1 MDDELKEFRE
11 MFFEEAGENLQTL
24 EAGLLHLESAG
35 DDDELLNGVF
45 RAAHS
50 IKGGAASFGLT
61 DVSGFAHV
69 MEGLLDQIR
78 RHERKITSGIA
89 SLLLRATDML
99 HGLMDAARLEQDL
112 PPGVDALKAELE
124 HARSQPH
131 DGRDAVVSEAAEAPA
146 LGEAPGLDPA
156 VVDAIESVVEESGQA
171 VAEPTPV
178 PQSGG
183 DAGTA
188 PTGFA
193 ELWSASGPDQVVGSG
208 RPVASDARR
217 RAAESEAQANA
228 SIRVSVRKVDSLVD
242 LVGELVISQSIV
254 TQIAQAFTP
263 DKLTQ
268 LNEALA
274 DVERNTRELQE
285 RVMRMRMVPVASVF
299 QRFNRVV
306 RDLATTCGKRVR
318 LVTAGEDTEIDK
330 GMIELLGDPLT
341 HLVRNAVDH
350 GLEPEADRVAAGK
363 SAEGTVR
370 LEARTEGGSVTID
383 VCDDGKGLDR
393 DRIRR
398 KAVERGLLRP
408 EDNPTEEQIF
418 GMIFQPG
425 FSTAAT
431 VTDVSGRGVG
441 LDVVKRNVERL
452 NGTLQVESEP
462 GKGSVMRIR
471 LPLTLAILDG
481 LVLSVGAHPF
491 VVPLAGIEESLRP
504 TSETVHEVLGQ
515 GEVVIVRG
523 ESIPL
528 LHTSRLLG
536 LSSRLQHSTEGLV
549 VIAIHQGK
557 RFALL
562 VEEVLGQQQVVIK
575 NLDANYRRI
584 EGTMGATIMGDGR
597 VALILDVAGLS
608 RLHAGKPLDAEL
620 GLDTALSA

>member
-24 EAGLLHLESAG
+24 EAGLLHLETAG

-131 DGRDAVVSEAAEAPA
+131 DGRDAVPQDAPA
-146 LGEAPGLDPA
+146 LGEAPGLMNTSE
-156 VVDAIESVVEESGQA
+156 VVDDVLVAPEA
-171 VAEPTPV
+171 VAEQEAPASAASEPTPG
-178 PQSGG
+178 PSGY
-183 DAGTA
+183 
-188 PTGFA
+188 A
-193 ELWSASGPDQVVGSG
+193 ELWSASGPDQVVGNG
-208 RPVASDARR
+208 RPAAPDARR
-217 RAAESEAQANA
+217 RNAENDAQANA

-263 DKLTQ
+263 DRLTQ

-306 RDLATTCGKRVR
+306 RDLATTCGKRVK

-363 SAEGTVR
+363 PGEGTVS
-370 LEARTEGGSVTID
+370 LVARTEGGSVTID

-393 DRIRR
+393 ERIRR
-398 KAVERGLLRP
+398 KAIERGLLRP

-536 LSSRLQHSTEGLV
+536 LPSRLQHSTEGLV

-597 VALILDVAGLS
+597 VALILDVAGLA
-608 RLHAGKPLDAEL
+608 RLHAGKPLDADL
-620 GLDTALSA
+620 GLDLAMPA

>member
-24 EAGLLHLESAG
+24 EAGLLHLETAG

-99 HGLMDAARLEQDL
+99 RGLMDAARLEQDL

-131 DGRDAVVSEAAEAPA
+131 DGRDAVPQDSPA
-146 LGEAPGLDPA
+146 LAEAPGLVETSSVVDEA
-156 VVDAIESVVEESGQA
+156 VVASETVVETEA
-171 VAEPTPV
+171 PAPVASEATPG
-178 PQSGG
+178 PNGY
-183 DAGTA
+183 
-188 PTGFA
+188 A
-193 ELWSASGPDQVVGSG
+193 ELWSANGPDQVVGNG
-208 RPVASDARR
+208 RPAADARR
-217 RAAESEAQANA
+217 RNAESDAQANA

-263 DKLTQ
+263 DRLTQ

-306 RDLATTCGKRVR
+306 RDLATTCGKRVK

-363 SAEGTVR
+363 PGEGTVS
-370 LEARTEGGSVTID
+370 LVARTEGGSVTID

-398 KAVERGLLRP
+398 KAIERGLLRP

-481 LVLSVGAHPF
+481 LVLSVGSHPF

-536 LSSRLQHSTEGLV
+536 LPSRLQHSTEGLV

-597 VALILDVAGLS
+597 VALILDVAGLA
-608 RLHAGKPLDAEL
+608 RLHAGKPLDADL
-620 GLDTALSA
+620 GLDLAMPA

>member
-1 MDDELKEFRE
+1 MDDELKEFRD

-24 EAGLLHLESAG
+24 ETGLLRLESAG

-61 DVSGFAHV
+61 DVSSFAHV

-78 RHERKITSGIA
+78 RHERKTTSAIA

-99 HGLMDAARLEQDL
+99 SGLMNSARLNEEL
-112 PPGVDALKAELE
+112 PPGVDAMKAELE
-124 HARSQPH
+124 HARSQPF
-131 DGRDAVVSEAAEAPA
+131 DGTAAPEAAAEPSPEPIESEVVSEEPSTEPQTDDAPA
-146 LGEAPGLDPA
+146 PPPSPSGSPGY
-156 VVDAIESVVEESGQA
+156 
-171 VAEPTPV
+171 
-178 PQSGG
+178 
-183 DAGTA
+183 
-188 PTGFA
+188 A
-193 ELWSASGPDQVVGSG
+193 ELWSANGPDTVVPGSV
-208 RPVASDARR
+208 RPGQEPRR
-217 RAAESEAQANA
+217 RSTDADTNA
-228 SIRVSVRKVDSLVD
+228 SIRVSVRKVDTLVD

-263 DKLTQ
+263 EKLTQ
-268 LNEALA
+268 LHEALA

-299 QRFNRVV
+299 QRFTRVV
-306 RDLATTCGKRVR
+306 RDLATTCGKRVK
-318 LVTAGEDTEIDK
+318 LVTVGEDTEIDK

-350 GLEPEADRVAAGK
+350 GLETEADRIAAGK
-363 SAEGTVR
+363 PAEGTVS
-370 LEARTEGGSVTID
+370 LVARTEGGSVTID

-393 DRIRR
+393 ERIRR
-398 KAVERGLLRP
+398 KAIERGLLRA
-408 EDNPTEEQIF
+408 EDNPSEEQLL
-418 GMIFQPG
+418 GMIFMPG
-425 FSTAAT
+425 FSTAAA

-441 LDVVKRNVERL
+441 LDVVKRNVEKL

-504 TSETVHEVLGQ
+504 TSECVHEVLGK

-523 ESIPL
+523 ESIPML
-528 LHTSRLLG
+528 RTSELLG
-536 LSSRLQHSTEGLV
+536 LQTRLTRSTEGLV

-557 RFALL
+557 RYALL

-597 VALILDVAGLS
+597 VALILDVAGLA
-608 RLHAGKPLDAEL
+608 RLHAGRPLDAEL
-620 GLDTALSA
+620 GSELAMPA

>member
-1 MDDELKEFRE
+1 MDDELKEFRD

-24 EAGLLHLESAG
+24 ETGLLRLETAG

-78 RHERKITSGIA
+78 RHERLITSSIA
-89 SLLLRATDML
+89 GLLLRATDTL
-99 HGLMDAARLEQDL
+99 QGLMDAARLNEPL
-112 PPGVDALKAELE
+112 PPGVEDMKAELE

-131 DGRDAVVSEAAEAPA
+131 DGRDAVLEPVSEAGPLAAPTPAMTPEPAPEPVAQEPEPAAAAPA
-146 LGEAPGLDPA
+146 
-156 VVDAIESVVEESGQA
+156 
-171 VAEPTPV
+171 AEKP
-178 PQSGG
+178 S
-183 DAGTA
+183 
-188 PTGFA
+188 GFA
-193 ELWSASGPDQVVGSG
+193 ELWSATGPDIVMGTK
-208 RPVASDARR
+208 PMPNAPPAAAPPARR
-217 RAAESEAQANA
+217 STDADANA
-228 SIRVSVRKVDSLVD
+228 SIRVSVKKVDSLVD

-285 RVMRMRMVPVASVF
+285 RVMRMRMVPVATVF
-299 QRFNRVV
+299 TRFTRVV
-306 RDLATTCGKRVR
+306 RDLSATVGKKVK

-350 GLEPEADRVAAGK
+350 GLEPEADRIAAGK
-363 SAEGTVR
+363 PGEGTVS
-370 LEARTEGGSVTID
+370 LIARTEGGSVTID

-393 DRIRR
+393 EKIRK
-398 KAVERGLLRP
+398 KAIERGLLRP

-441 LDVVKRNVERL
+441 LDVVKRNVEKL
-452 NGTLQVESEP
+452 NGTLHIESEP
-462 GKGSVMRIR
+462 GKGSIMRIR

-481 LVLSVGAHPF
+481 LVLSVGSHPF

-504 TSETVHEVLGQ
+504 TRECVHELLGQ

-528 LHTSRLLG
+528 LRTSALLG
-536 LSSRLQHSTEGLV
+536 LPSRLQSPTEGLA
-549 VIAIHQGK
+549 VIALHQGK

-575 NLDANYRRI
+575 NLDANYKRI

-597 VALILDVAGLS
+597 VALILDVAGLA
-608 RLHAGKPLDAEL
+608 RLHAGKPLDADHGAEV
-620 GLDTALSA
+620 AFAA

>member
-1 MDDELKEFRE
+1 MDDELKEFRD

-78 RHERKITSGIA
+78 RHERAITRDIA

-99 HGLMDAARLEQDL
+99 RGLMESARLETDP
-112 PPGVDALKAELE
+112 PPGVDALTAALE

-131 DGRDAVVSEAAEAPA
+131 DGRDAVVTNAVAEAAPV
-146 LGEAPGLDPA
+146 LPEAPGLVTPEVTSSEEPSA
-156 VVDAIESVVEESGQA
+156 PVVEA
-171 VAEPTPV
+171 APVATEPTV
-178 PQSGG
+178 SGY
-183 DAGTA
+183 
-188 PTGFA
+188 A
-193 ELWSASGPDQVVGSG
+193 ELWSAQGPDQAIGNPRS
-208 RPVASDARR
+208 VASDARR
-217 RAAESEAQANA
+217 RSAEAEANANA
-228 SIRVSVRKVDSLVD
+228 SIRVSVRKVDALVD

-263 DKLTQ
+263 EKLTQ
-268 LNEALA
+268 LHESLA

-285 RVMRMRMVPVASVF
+285 RVMHMRMVPVASVF

-318 LVTAGEDTEIDK
+318 LETAGEDTEIDK

-350 GLEPEADRVAAGK
+350 GLESEADRLAAGK
-363 SAEGTVR
+363 SPEGKVS
-370 LEARTEGGSVTID
+370 LVARTEGGSVTID

-393 DRIRR
+393 DRIHR
-398 KAVERGLLRP
+398 KAIERGLLRP

-418 GMIFQPG
+418 GMILQPG

-431 VTDVSGRGVG
+431 ITDVSGRGVG

-491 VVPLAGIEESLRP
+491 VVPLASIEESLRP
-504 TSETVHEVLGQ
+504 TAETVHEVLGQ

-536 LSSRLQHSTEGLV
+536 LTSRLQKSTEGLV
-549 VIAIHQGK
+549 VIAVHQGR

-575 NLDANYRRI
+575 NLDANYQRI

-597 VALILDVAGLS
+597 VALILDVAGLA
-608 RLHAGKPLDAEL
+608 RLHAGKPLDTEFGAEMA
-620 GLDTALSA
+620 TPA

>member
-1 MDDELKEFRE
+1 MDDELKEFRD

-24 EAGLLHLESAG
+24 ETGLLRLESAG

-50 IKGGAASFGLT
+50 IKGGASSFGLT
-61 DVSGFAHV
+61 DVSSFAHV

-78 RHERKITSGIA
+78 RHERKTTSAIA

-99 HGLMDAARLEQDL
+99 SGLMSAARLNEDL
-112 PPGVDALKAELE
+112 PPGVDAMKAELE
-124 HARSQPH
+124 HARSQPF
-131 DGRDAVVSEAAEAPA
+131 DGSAAPEAGPESAIVSSEPEAASEEPAVEPPADDAPA
-146 LGEAPGLDPA
+146 PPPAP
-156 VVDAIESVVEESGQA
+156 SG
-171 VAEPTPV
+171 TP
-178 PQSGG
+178 GY
-183 DAGTA
+183 
-188 PTGFA
+188 A
-193 ELWSASGPDQVVGSG
+193 ELWSANGQDTVVPGSV
-208 RPVASDARR
+208 RPGQEPRR
-217 RAAESEAQANA
+217 RSTDADTNA
-228 SIRVSVRKVDSLVD
+228 SIRVSVRKVDTLVD

-263 DKLTQ
+263 EKLTQ
-268 LNEALA
+268 LHEALA

-299 QRFNRVV
+299 QRFTRVV
-306 RDLATTCGKRVR
+306 RDLATTCGKRVK
-318 LVTAGEDTEIDK
+318 LVTVGEDTEIDK

-350 GLEPEADRVAAGK
+350 GLEPEADRIAAGK
-363 SAEGTVR
+363 PAEGTVS
-370 LEARTEGGSVTID
+370 LVARTEGGSVTID

-393 DRIRR
+393 ERIRR
-398 KAVERGLLRP
+398 KAIERGLLRA
-408 EDNPTEEQIF
+408 EDNPSEEQLL
-418 GMIFQPG
+418 GMIFMPG
-425 FSTAAT
+425 FSTAAA

-441 LDVVKRNVERL
+441 LDVVKRNVEKL

-504 TSETVHEVLGQ
+504 TSECVHEVLGK

-523 ESIPL
+523 ESIPML
-528 LHTSRLLG
+528 RTSELLG
-536 LSSRLQHSTEGLV
+536 LQTRLTRSTEGLV

-557 RFALL
+557 RYALL

-597 VALILDVAGLS
+597 VALILDVAGLA
-608 RLHAGKPLDAEL
+608 RLHAGRPLDAEL
-620 GLDTALSA
+620 GSELPMPA

>member
-1 MDDELKEFRE
+1 MDDELKEFRD

-24 EAGLLHLESAG
+24 ETGLLRLESAG

-61 DVSGFAHV
+61 DVSSFAHV

-78 RHERKITSGIA
+78 RHERKTTSAIA

-99 HGLMDAARLEQDL
+99 SGLMNSARLNEEL
-112 PPGVDALKAELE
+112 PPGVDAMKAELE
-124 HARSQPH
+124 HARSQPF
-131 DGRDAVVSEAAEAPA
+131 DGTAAPEAAAEPSPEPIESEVVSEEPSTEPQTDDAPA
-146 LGEAPGLDPA
+146 PPPSPSGSPGY
-156 VVDAIESVVEESGQA
+156 
-171 VAEPTPV
+171 
-178 PQSGG
+178 
-183 DAGTA
+183 
-188 PTGFA
+188 A
-193 ELWSASGPDQVVGSG
+193 ELWSANGPDTVVPGSV
-208 RPVASDARR
+208 RPGQEPRR
-217 RAAESEAQANA
+217 RSTDADTNA
-228 SIRVSVRKVDSLVD
+228 SIRVSVRKVDTLVD

-263 DKLTQ
+263 EKLTQ
-268 LNEALA
+268 LHEALA

-299 QRFNRVV
+299 QRFTRVV
-306 RDLATTCGKRVR
+306 RDLATTCGKRVK
-318 LVTAGEDTEIDK
+318 LVTVGEDTEIDK

-350 GLEPEADRVAAGK
+350 GLETEADRIAAGK
-363 SAEGTVR
+363 PAEGTVS
-370 LEARTEGGSVTID
+370 LVARTEGGSVTID

-393 DRIRR
+393 ERIRR
-398 KAVERGLLRP
+398 KAIERGLLRA
-408 EDNPTEEQIF
+408 EDNPSEEQLL
-418 GMIFQPG
+418 GMIFMPG
-425 FSTAAT
+425 FSTAAA

-441 LDVVKRNVERL
+441 LDVVKRNVEKL

-504 TSETVHEVLGQ
+504 TSECVHEVLGK

-523 ESIPL
+523 ESIPML
-528 LHTSRLLG
+528 RTSELLG
-536 LSSRLQHSTEGLV
+536 LQTRLTRSTEGLV

-557 RFALL
+557 RYALL

-597 VALILDVAGLS
+597 VALILDVAGLA
-608 RLHAGKPLDAEL
+608 RLHAGRPLDADLGSEL
-620 GLDTALSA
+620 AMPA

>member
-1 MDDELKEFRE
+1 MDDELKEFRD

-24 EAGLLHLESAG
+24 EGGLLRLETAG
-35 DDDELLNGVF
+35 EDDELLNGVF

-50 IKGGAASFGLT
+50 IKGGASSFGLT
-61 DVSGFAHV
+61 DVAGFAHV

-78 RHERKITSGIA
+78 RHERQITSQIA
-89 SLLLRATDML
+89 GLLLRATDTL
-99 HGLMDAARLEQDL
+99 QGLMNAARSGDPL
-112 PPGVDALKAELE
+112 PAGVEEMKAELE

-131 DGRDAVVSEAAEAPA
+131 DGRDAQAASPAAPAAAAPVVSPTAAVPATPAPA
-146 LGEAPGLDPA
+146 APAPGP
-156 VVDAIESVVEESGQA
+156 S
-171 VAEPTPV
+171 
-178 PQSGG
+178 
-183 DAGTA
+183 
-188 PTGFA
+188 GFA
-193 ELWSASGPDQVVGSG
+193 ELWSASGPDVVVGGGAAAPAKPAPAAASG
-208 RPVASDARR
+208 NPDFRKRAGDADIAS
-217 RAAESEAQANA
+217 
-228 SIRVSVRKVDSLVD
+228 SIRVSVKKVDSLVD

-254 TQIAQAFTP
+254 TQIAHAFTP

-299 QRFNRVV
+299 QRFTRVV
-306 RDLATTCGKRVR
+306 RDLAATCGKRVR

-341 HLVRNAVDH
+341 HLVRNSVDH
-350 GLEPEADRVAAGK
+350 GLESEADRIAAGK
-363 SAEGTVR
+363 PAEGTVS
-370 LEARTEGGSVTID
+370 LIARTEGGSVTIE

-393 DRIRR
+393 EKIRK
-398 KAVERGLLRP
+398 KAIERGLLRA

-441 LDVVKRNVERL
+441 LDVVKRNVEKL
-452 NGTLQVESEP
+452 NGVLSIESQP
-462 GKGSVMRIR
+462 GKGSIMRIR

-481 LVLSVGAHPF
+481 LVLSVGGHPF

-504 TSETVHEVLGQ
+504 TKDAVHEVLGK
-515 GEVVIVRG
+515 GEVVSVRG
-523 ESIPL
+523 ASIPL
-528 LHTSRLLG
+528 LRTSDLLG
-536 LSSRLQHSTEGLV
+536 LSSRLQHTTEGLV

-597 VALILDVAGLS
+597 VALILDVAGLA
-608 RLHAGKPLDAEL
+608 RLHAGAPLESDASVEM
-620 GLDTALSA
+620 ALQA

>member
-24 EAGLLHLESAG
+24 EAGLLHLETAG

-50 IKGGAASFGLT
+50 IKGGAASFGLS

-131 DGRDAVVSEAAEAPA
+131 DGRDAVPQDEPA
-146 LGEAPGLDPA
+146 LAEAPGLLDPNTA
-156 VVDAIESVVEESGQA
+156 TADESLVEGGIESDSVTMTAEPEGPTA
-171 VAEPTPV
+171 VA
-178 PQSGG
+178 S
-183 DAGTA
+183 A
-188 PTGFA
+188 PSGFA
-193 ELWSASGPDQVVGSG
+193 ELWSASGPDQVVGNA
-208 RPVASDARR
+208 RPTGAEARR
-217 RAAESEAQANA
+217 RASENDAQANA

-306 RDLATTCGKRVR
+306 RDLATTCGKRVK

-363 SAEGTVR
+363 PGEGTVS
-370 LEARTEGGSVTID
+370 LIARTEGGSVTID

-393 DRIRR
+393 ERIRR
-398 KAVERGLLRP
+398 KAIERGLLRP

-481 LVLSVGAHPF
+481 LVLSVGSHPF

-557 RFALL
+557 RYALL

-575 NLDANYRRI
+575 NLDANFRRI

-608 RLHAGKPLDAEL
+608 RLHAGKPLDSDLGVEL
-620 GLDTALSA
+620 AMPA

>member
-1 MDDELKEFRE
+1 MDDELKEFRD

-24 EAGLLHLESAG
+24 ETGLLRLESAG

-61 DVSGFAHV
+61 DVSSFAHV

-78 RHERKITSGIA
+78 RHERKTTSAIA

-99 HGLMDAARLEQDL
+99 SGLMNSARLNEEL
-112 PPGVDALKAELE
+112 PPGVDAMKAELE
-124 HARSQPH
+124 HARSQPF
-131 DGRDAVVSEAAEAPA
+131 DGTAAPEAAAEPSPEPIESEVVSEEPSTEPQTDDAPA
-146 LGEAPGLDPA
+146 PPPSSSGSPGY
-156 VVDAIESVVEESGQA
+156 
-171 VAEPTPV
+171 
-178 PQSGG
+178 
-183 DAGTA
+183 
-188 PTGFA
+188 A
-193 ELWSASGPDQVVGSG
+193 ELWSANGPDTVVPGSV
-208 RPVASDARR
+208 RPGQEPRR
-217 RAAESEAQANA
+217 RSTDADTNA
-228 SIRVSVRKVDSLVD
+228 SIRVSVRKVDTLVD

-263 DKLTQ
+263 EKLTQ
-268 LNEALA
+268 LHEALA

-299 QRFNRVV
+299 QRFTRVV
-306 RDLATTCGKRVR
+306 RDLATTCGKRVK
-318 LVTAGEDTEIDK
+318 LVTVGEDTEIDK

-350 GLEPEADRVAAGK
+350 GLETEADRIAAGK
-363 SAEGTVR
+363 PAEGTVS
-370 LEARTEGGSVTID
+370 LVARTEGGSVTID

-393 DRIRR
+393 ERIRR
-398 KAVERGLLRP
+398 KAIERGLLRA
-408 EDNPTEEQIF
+408 EDNPSEEQLL
-418 GMIFQPG
+418 GMIFMPG
-425 FSTAAT
+425 FSTAAA

-441 LDVVKRNVERL
+441 LDVVKRNVEKL

-504 TSETVHEVLGQ
+504 TSECVHEVLGK

-523 ESIPL
+523 ESIPML
-528 LHTSRLLG
+528 RTSELLG
-536 LSSRLQHSTEGLV
+536 LQTRLTRSTEGLV

-557 RFALL
+557 RYALL

-597 VALILDVAGLS
+597 VALILDVAGLA
-608 RLHAGKPLDAEL
+608 RLHAGRPLDADLGSEL
-620 GLDTALSA
+620 AMPA

>member
-1 MDDELKEFRE
+1 MDDELKEFRD

-24 EAGLLHLESAG
+24 ETGLLRLESAG

-61 DVSGFAHV
+61 DVSSFAHV

-78 RHERKITSGIA
+78 RHERKTTSAIA

-99 HGLMDAARLEQDL
+99 SGLMSAARLNEEL
-112 PPGVDALKAELE
+112 PPGVDAMKAELE
-124 HARSQPH
+124 HARSQPF
-131 DGRDAVVSEAAEAPA
+131 DGSEAPE
-146 LGEAPGLDPA
+146 
-156 VVDAIESVVEESGQA
+156 A
-171 VAEPTPV
+171 VAEPSP
-178 PQSGG
+178 
-183 DAGTA
+183 A
-188 PTGFA
+188 PTGSEVPSEEPATEPVIDDAPAPPPPPTGPQGYA
-193 ELWSASGPDQVVGSG
+193 ELWSANGPDTVVPGSV
-208 RPVASDARR
+208 RPGQEPRR
-217 RAAESEAQANA
+217 RSTDADTNA
-228 SIRVSVRKVDSLVD
+228 SIRVSVRKVDTLVD

-263 DKLTQ
+263 EKLTQ
-268 LNEALA
+268 LHEALA

-299 QRFNRVV
+299 QRFTRVV
-306 RDLATTCGKRVR
+306 RDLATTCGKRVK
-318 LVTAGEDTEIDK
+318 LVTVGEDTEIDK

-350 GLEPEADRVAAGK
+350 GLETEADRIAAGK
-363 SAEGTVR
+363 PAEGTVS
-370 LEARTEGGSVTID
+370 LVARTEGGSVTID

-393 DRIRR
+393 ERIRR
-398 KAVERGLLRP
+398 KAIERGLLRA
-408 EDNPTEEQIF
+408 EDNPSEEQLL
-418 GMIFQPG
+418 GMIFMPG
-425 FSTAAT
+425 FSTAAA

-441 LDVVKRNVERL
+441 LDVVKRNVEKL

-504 TSETVHEVLGQ
+504 TSECVHEVLGK

-523 ESIPL
+523 ESIPML
-528 LHTSRLLG
+528 RTSELLG
-536 LSSRLQHSTEGLV
+536 LQTRLTRSTEGLV

-557 RFALL
+557 RYALL

-597 VALILDVAGLS
+597 VALILDVAGLA
-608 RLHAGKPLDAEL
+608 RLHAGRPLDADLGSEL
-620 GLDTALSA
+620 AMPA

>member
-1 MDDELKEFRE
+1 MDDELKEFRD

-24 EAGLLHLESAG
+24 ETGLLRLESAG

-61 DVSGFAHV
+61 DVSSFAHV

-78 RHERKITSGIA
+78 RHERKTTSAIA

-99 HGLMDAARLEQDL
+99 SGLMSSARLNEEL
-112 PPGVDALKAELE
+112 PPGVDAMKAELE
-124 HARSQPH
+124 HARSQPF
-131 DGRDAVVSEAAEAPA
+131 DGTAAPEVAAEPSPAPNESESVSEEPVTESQTDEAPA
-146 LGEAPGLDPA
+146 PPPSPSGSPGY
-156 VVDAIESVVEESGQA
+156 
-171 VAEPTPV
+171 
-178 PQSGG
+178 
-183 DAGTA
+183 
-188 PTGFA
+188 A
-193 ELWSASGPDQVVGSG
+193 ELWSANGPDTVVPGSV
-208 RPVASDARR
+208 RPGQEPRR
-217 RAAESEAQANA
+217 RSTDADTNA
-228 SIRVSVRKVDSLVD
+228 SIRVSVRKVDTLVD

-263 DKLTQ
+263 EKLTQ
-268 LNEALA
+268 LHEALA

-299 QRFNRVV
+299 QRFTRVV
-306 RDLATTCGKRVR
+306 RDLATTCGKRVK
-318 LVTAGEDTEIDK
+318 LVTVGEDTEIDK

-350 GLEPEADRVAAGK
+350 GLETEADRIAAGK
-363 SAEGTVR
+363 PAEGTVS
-370 LEARTEGGSVTID
+370 LVARTEGGSVTID

-393 DRIRR
+393 ERIRR
-398 KAVERGLLRP
+398 KAIERGLLRA
-408 EDNPTEEQIF
+408 EDNPSEEQLL
-418 GMIFQPG
+418 GMIFMPG
-425 FSTAAT
+425 FSTAAA

-441 LDVVKRNVERL
+441 LDVVKRNVEKL

-504 TSETVHEVLGQ
+504 TSECVHEVLGK

-523 ESIPL
+523 ESIPML
-528 LHTSRLLG
+528 RTSELLG
-536 LSSRLQHSTEGLV
+536 LQTRLTRSTEGLV

-557 RFALL
+557 RYALL

-597 VALILDVAGLS
+597 VALILDVAGLA
-608 RLHAGKPLDAEL
+608 RLHAGRPLDADLGSEL
-620 GLDTALSA
+620 AMPA

>member
-1 MDDELKEFRE
+1 MDDELKEFRD

-24 EAGLLHLESAG
+24 ETGLLRLESAG

-61 DVSGFAHV
+61 DVSSFAHV

-78 RHERKITSGIA
+78 RHERKTTSAIA

-99 HGLMDAARLEQDL
+99 SGLMNSARLNEEL
-112 PPGVDALKAELE
+112 PPGVDAMKAELE
-124 HARSQPH
+124 HARSQPF
-131 DGRDAVVSEAAEAPA
+131 DGTAAPEAAAEPSPEPIESEVVSEEPSTEPQTDDAPA
-146 LGEAPGLDPA
+146 PPPSPSGTPGY
-156 VVDAIESVVEESGQA
+156 
-171 VAEPTPV
+171 
-178 PQSGG
+178 
-183 DAGTA
+183 
-188 PTGFA
+188 A
-193 ELWSASGPDQVVGSG
+193 ELWSANGPDTVVPGSV
-208 RPVASDARR
+208 RPGQEPRR
-217 RAAESEAQANA
+217 RSTDADTNA
-228 SIRVSVRKVDSLVD
+228 SIRVSVRKVDTLVD

-263 DKLTQ
+263 EKLTQ
-268 LNEALA
+268 LHEALA

-299 QRFNRVV
+299 QRFTRVV
-306 RDLATTCGKRVR
+306 RDLATTCGKRVK
-318 LVTAGEDTEIDK
+318 LVTVGEDTEIDK

-350 GLEPEADRVAAGK
+350 GLETEADRIAAGK
-363 SAEGTVR
+363 PAEGTVS
-370 LEARTEGGSVTID
+370 LVARTEGGSVTID

-393 DRIRR
+393 ERIRR
-398 KAVERGLLRP
+398 KAIERGLLRA
-408 EDNPTEEQIF
+408 EDNPSEEQLL
-418 GMIFQPG
+418 GMIFMPG
-425 FSTAAT
+425 FSTAAA

-441 LDVVKRNVERL
+441 LDVVKRNVEKL

-504 TSETVHEVLGQ
+504 TSECVHEVLGK

-523 ESIPL
+523 ESIPML
-528 LHTSRLLG
+528 RTSELLG
-536 LSSRLQHSTEGLV
+536 LQTRLTRSTEGLV

-557 RFALL
+557 RYALL

-597 VALILDVAGLS
+597 VALILDVAGLA
-608 RLHAGKPLDAEL
+608 RLHAGRPLDAEL
-620 GLDTALSA
+620 GSELAMPA

>member
-1 MDDELKEFRE
+1 MDDELKEFRD

-24 EAGLLHLESAG
+24 ETGLLRLESAG

-78 RHERKITSGIA
+78 RHERLITSSIA
-89 SLLLRATDML
+89 GLLLRATDTL
-99 HGLMDAARLEQDL
+99 QGLMDAARLSDPL
-112 PPGVDALKAELE
+112 PPGVDEMKAELE

-131 DGRDAVVSEAAEAPA
+131 DGRNSVLEPAAEASLAPVP
-146 LGEAPGLDPA
+146 GEAPAMTAAP
-156 VVDAIESVVEESGQA
+156 
-171 VAEPTPV
+171 VAETV
-178 PQSGG
+178 N
-183 DAGTA
+183 A
-188 PTGFA
+188 PAEPAPAPAMAEPEKPSGFA
-193 ELWSASGPDQVVGSG
+193 ELWSATGPDVVMGTK
-208 RPVASDARR
+208 PLPNAPPAVAAAPPARR
-217 RAAESEAQANA
+217 NAEADANA
-228 SIRVSVRKVDSLVD
+228 SIRVSVKKVDSLVD

-285 RVMRMRMVPVASVF
+285 RVMRMRMVPVATVF
-299 QRFNRVV
+299 TRFTRVV
-306 RDLATTCGKRVR
+306 RDLSATVGKKVK
-318 LVTAGEDTEIDK
+318 LITAGEDTEIDK

-350 GLEPEADRVAAGK
+350 GLEPEADRIAAGK
-363 SAEGTVR
+363 PGEGTVS
-370 LEARTEGGSVTID
+370 LIARTEGGSVTID

-393 DRIRR
+393 DKIRK
-398 KAVERGLLRP
+398 KAIERGLLRP

-431 VTDVSGRGVG
+431 ITDVSGRGVG
-441 LDVVKRNVERL
+441 LDVVKRNVEKL
-452 NGTLQVESEP
+452 NGTLHIESEP
-462 GKGSVMRIR
+462 GKGSIMRIR

-481 LVLSVGAHPF
+481 LVLSVGSHPF

-504 TSETVHEVLGQ
+504 TKESVHELLGQ

-528 LHTSRLLG
+528 LRTSALLG
-536 LSSRLQHSTEGLV
+536 LHSRLQSPTDGLA
-549 VIAIHQGK
+549 VIALHQGK

-575 NLDANYRRI
+575 NLDANYKRI

-597 VALILDVAGLS
+597 VALILDVAGLA
-608 RLHAGKPLDAEL
+608 RLHAGKPLDAEH
-620 GLDTALSA
+620 GAEVAVAA